1 MVSSCGKGFI
11 EQESSVFSAVYCGSD
26 KEELTQTQSC
36 HKYQSTQKQEGSSYP
51 VQPPHSSGSKPKV
64 SASQFLFVVRTF
76 IWDENHDGNF
86 DKVNDEHNDLA
97 LKEERVKR
105 EEEEG
110 EDQLIEKFIS
120 YSPSWKPMNNGRE
133 LNKDT
138 IHNGG
143 APFRGRRYRRRNVK
157 EDNTI
162 LLQLRS
168 RDEEVY
174 VSSRDDRNDHTTVTA
189 PLPVCSAKLSTVG
202 PDFSPAHRSTILF
215 LLRQ

>member
-1 MVSSCGKGFI
+1 MLYF
-11 EQESSVFSAVYCGSD
+11 
-26 KEELTQTQSC
+26 
-36 HKYQSTQKQEGSSYP
+36 
-51 VQPPHSSGSKPKV
+51 
-64 SASQFLFVVRTF
+64 R
-76 IWDENHDGNF
+76 
-86 DKVNDEHNDLA
+86 
-97 LKEERVKR
+97 EERVKR

-143 APFRGRRYRRRNVK
+143 APFRGRRYRRHNMK

-168 RDEEVY
+168 RDEEGA
-174 VSSRDDRNDHTTVTA
+174 VSS
-189 PLPVCSAKLSTVG
+189 SIMIS
-202 PDFSPAHRSTILF
+202 FIIERS
-215 LLRQ
+215 R